1 MTNSTMTITEKRELI
16 VSNPK
21 NAYYE
26 LINRSN
32 FSFYSDAFFI
42 AEQAIIEIT
51 EGYSTHNSY
60 IAQKHVLLRMLDI
73 NLV

>member
-1 MTNSTMTITEKRELI
+1 MTITEKRELI

-42 AEQAIIEIT
+42 AEQAIIEIA
-51 EGYSTHNSY
+51 EGGKIGFQNGNGPVGAT
-60 IAQKHVLLRMLDI
+60 
-73 NLV
+73 

>member
-1 MTNSTMTITEKRELI
+1 MKNESMTNEQKKELI

-73 NLV
+73 NLL